1 MNLSLRNQIEQDIQ
15 ETITEVDVGGRIKTD
30 LGNTYFLKQG
40 KASQTYQCEVNGL
53 RELAKTHTIQVAQ
66 PVSYGKNYILTQF
79 IEQHQPKDDFFEV
92 LGKQLAQMHRH
103 TQDSY
108 GFYED
113 NFIGDNPQKNIP
125 TPSEA
130 NNWAEFYY
138 NKRLLYQ
145 YKLAQQN
152 NLLSPTL
159 IRGFKNLE
167 KQIES
172 ILKDSIEPPTLIHG
186 DLWAGNFLCTKNNS
200 PILIDPAVYY
210 GHREAELAMTKLFG
224 GFSAAFYQSYQTE
237 YPLREGWKYREGI
250 YTLYHVLNHLNLF
263 GRSYLSEAEYLI
275 SQYL

>member
-30 LGNTYFLKQG
+30 SGNTYFLKQG

-224 GFSAAFYQSYQTE
+224 GFSAAFYQSYHTE